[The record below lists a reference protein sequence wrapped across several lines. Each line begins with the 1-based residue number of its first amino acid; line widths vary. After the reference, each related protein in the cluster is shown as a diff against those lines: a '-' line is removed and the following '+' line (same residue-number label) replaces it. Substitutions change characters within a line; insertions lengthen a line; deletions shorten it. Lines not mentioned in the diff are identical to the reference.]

1 MHRHCLTLVRIAAA
15 LTVLTQFAATVC
27 AQQPAD
33 TTDVRVMAWNIWHG
47 GREDGEE
54 VGPKRVIDVIKNS
67 GADLVAMQ
75 ETYGSGEL
83 VAKGLGFQFQPRGT
97 TVSIHSR
104 YPVLEDLAVP
114 TEGLCVGALIELPN
128 KTRVAF
134 YSIWLPYSAEIW
146 LEGTR
151 DTSKPETML
160 AACKAS
166 HQSLLKMWAAIE
178 TRLSADKYQ
187 DVPIV
192 IAGDFNSMSHLDYG
206 EIGWDQY
213 DAVIKW
219 PTSTVLTNQG
229 FTDSY
234 RACNPRIDRNADSTW
249 TPRFPSQH
257 QDRIDFIYHRGART
271 RAVTVA
277 PTTSRVI
284 REHQPRFPSDHAA
297 LMSTLRIASQQP
309 PDPDDVALR
318 VVSYN
323 IKHGAGMD
331 NRVDLQRTANVL
343 KKLRPDFVGLQEVD
357 LRATRSGK
365 QNQANELA
373 AMLNMHPGFGSF
385 MNFQGGRY
393 GMAVLS
399 RYPLV
404 HVESLRLPNGNEPRV
419 ALIAE
424 ARLPTGDTVLLV
436 NVHFD
441 WVGDDKFRFAQ
452 ASKLAAHLQAQA
464 KPFILLGDFNDGPDS
479 RTLALFDKIAHRTQ
493 KPKNDRLTFSS
504 TKPVK
509 EIDFIFCAPIDA
521 WQVNRV
527 EVITEPMAS
536 DHRPVLAEL
545 TLRAR

>member
-1 MHRHCLTLVRIAAA
+1 
-15 LTVLTQFAATVC
+15 
-27 AQQPAD
+27 
-33 TTDVRVMAWNIWHG
+33 
-47 GREDGEE
+47 
-54 VGPKRVIDVIKNS
+54 
-67 GADLVAMQ
+67 
-75 ETYGSGEL
+75 
-83 VAKGLGFQFQPRGT
+83 
-97 TVSIHSR
+97 
-104 YPVLEDLAVP
+104 
-114 TEGLCVGALIELPN
+114 
-128 KTRVAF
+128 
-134 YSIWLPYSAEIW
+134 
-146 LEGTR
+146 
-151 DTSKPETML
+151 
-160 AACKAS
+160 
-166 HQSLLKMWAAIE
+166 
-178 TRLSADKYQ
+178 
-187 DVPIV
+187 
-192 IAGDFNSMSHLDYG
+192 
-206 EIGWDQY
+206 
-213 DAVIKW
+213 
-219 PTSTVLTNQG
+219 
-229 FTDSY
+229 
-234 RACNPRIDRNADSTW
+234 
-249 TPRFPSQH
+249 
-257 QDRIDFIYHRGART
+257 
-271 RAVTVA
+271 
-277 PTTSRVI
+277 
-284 REHQPRFPSDHAA
+284 
-297 LMSTLRIASQQP
+297 
-309 PDPDDVALR
+309 LR

-365 QNQANELA
+365 QNQANKLA

-385 MNFQGGRY
+385 MDFQGGRY